1 MLRKYSN
8 SVKIR
13 YPPSE
18 KRLIDVLESNI
29 SRLIEK
35 VPSIRKIILFGSYS
49 RNKAHFGS
57 DVDLLFIVEDRKQDD
72 FEKIYELLF
81 EFSLEFEWAPLI
93 IAEKRFKALKKERH
107 PFLEK
112 ICRDGRILYDADKNK
127 RKGN

>member
-1 MLRKYSN
+1 MLRKYSD

-18 KRLIDVLESNI
+18 KKLINVLESNI

-35 VPSIRKIILFGSYS
+35 VPSIRKIILFGSYA

-57 DVDLLFIVEDRKQDD
+57 DVDLLFIMGDRKQDD

-81 EFSLEFEWAPLI
+81 GFSLEFEWAPLI
-93 IAEKRFKALKKERH
+93 VPEKRFKELKKEH
-107 PFLEK
+107 NPFLQE
-112 ICRDGRILYDADKNK
+112 ICRDGRILYDINKDGGKN
-127 RKGN
+127 